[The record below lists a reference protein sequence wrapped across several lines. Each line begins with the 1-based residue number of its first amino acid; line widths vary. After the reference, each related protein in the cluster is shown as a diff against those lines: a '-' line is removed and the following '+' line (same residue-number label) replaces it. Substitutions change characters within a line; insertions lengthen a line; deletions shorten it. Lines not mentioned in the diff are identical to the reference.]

1 VLKTCNTERE
11 SYSCQFTTEMS
22 EHTEQKNSKKEQK
35 QTRYKNTIHLWE
47 FLLELLEDERYIPL
61 ISWTRKEEGEFKI
74 KRQEEVARR
83 WGRLKQRAGMN
94 YDKLSRALRYYYQKG
109 IIKKVQG
116 QRLVYKFDKLPYAY
130 KPVRYNWPWPIPAEE
145 SPKPDQPDIIPN
157 QVSMTTRW
165 PVMSQ
170 PCVHSRSAPTNQRF
184 GCHECIP
191 RSHAQ
196 TMCRSQIMFP
206 PCRCLGSSVY
216 GVRMLHDPTSV
227 PVEVITRFV

>member
-1 VLKTCNTERE
+1 MAEKKATSLDRYLLLCDQLLVFLVKRFSIKFQFSNCNILVTCHIDSATPRYQPTLLEKSQIDPCLFILFFSNSINT
-11 SYSCQFTTEMS
+11 

-109 IIKKVQG
+109 IIKKVSNQKVKLCSIQFLRTRV
-116 QRLVYKFDKLPYAY
+116 QRLQGKH
-130 KPVRYNWPWPIPAEE
+130 R
-145 SPKPDQPDIIPN
+145 
-157 QVSMTTRW
+157 
-165 PVMSQ
+165 
-170 PCVHSRSAPTNQRF
+170 
-184 GCHECIP
+184 
-191 RSHAQ
+191 
-196 TMCRSQIMFP
+196 
-206 PCRCLGSSVY
+206 
-216 GVRMLHDPTSV
+216 
-227 PVEVITRFV
+227 